1 MWVKNHTPRNLGR
14 AQITNHRPSMIPK
27 DPAAEAGNLITD
39 TEEISVKGLQIQTT
53 PSLALTLERGPT
65 V

>member
-14 AQITNHRPSMIPK
+14 AQITNDRPSMKPK
-27 DPAAEAGNLITD
+27 DPAAEAGNLIAD